1 MWMLDTHICS
11 YILRKHPVGLK
22 AHFDRTGKGNTSVSS
37 IVLAELYFGAAR
49 HPKAVDIRS
58 GIDDFV
64 RRLWVIPWDRAAAGH
79 YGEIH
84 SHLERMGTPM
94 GMMEMLIAAHARSLD
109 AILVTDGF
117 LPYELIPGLTV
128 ENWT

>member
-11 YILRKHPVGLK
+11 FILRQHPASLK
-22 AHFDRTGKGNTSVSS
+22 AHFDLTGKGNISISS
-37 IVLAELYFGAAR
+37 TVLGELYFGAAR

-84 SHLERMGTPM
+84 SHLERMGIPM
-94 GMMEMLIAAHARSLD
+94 GTMDMLIAAHARSLD
-109 AILVTDGF
+109 AILVTHDN
-117 LPYELIPGLTV
+117 LRYEQIPGLKT
-128 ENWT
+128 EIWT

>member
-1 MWMLDTHICS
+1 MWMLDIHICS
-11 YILRKHPVGLK
+11 TILRKHPFTVK
-22 AHFDRTGKGNTSVSS
+22 AHFDQAGKENISISS

-49 HPKAVDIRS
+49 HPKPVDLRS

-84 SHLERMGTPM
+84 SHLERMGTPIGVM
-94 GMMEMLIAAHARSLD
+94 DLLIAAHARSRD
-109 AILVTDGF
+109 AILVTND
-117 LPYELIPGLTV
+117 LHHYEQIPGLRT
-128 ENWT
+128 EDWS